1 MMESG
6 GPAADIKVTT
16 SDLRSQVGRI
26 QNQVKEIQEVVRMYS
41 STTGPRRVRRAK
53 VDAPS
58 AEAAETNPYSR
69 LMALNTL
76 GVVKNYERVRE
87 FSVAIVGIGGVGVSV
102 CEMLTRCGVGKIIL
116 YDFDTIELANMNKM
130 FYRPEQAGGNKTM
143 ACRHYCSELNP
154 DVAFE
159 VHNVDVAAED
169 QRLKVKETLQTGGL
183 DKKSPVSLLLGCV
196 DNFDARAALESISE
210 ELQLP
215 YMDAVVEEN
224 AMAGHVQ
231 LIIPGKTGG
240 LEASPV
246 KAEKRPGAI
255 AASLPTTDSIIAG
268 IVAQNGAAAAAAAA
282 AARPPAVRRA
292 HPASLVRARS
302 AEVPARLRRG
312 RLPPLVQRRHQRLHH
327 AHDLPRP
334 AQARAGRRRPRRLS
348 ARAARPE

>member
-76 GVVKNYERVRE
+76 GVVKNYERVRD

-130 FYRPEQAGGNKTM
+130 FYRPEQAGWNKTM

-268 IVAQNGAAAAAAAA
+268 IAAQNALKYLLGFGEVAFLLSYNAVTNDFTTRMTYPDPRKLAPGGAA
-282 AARPPAVRRA
+282 
-292 HPASLVRARS
+292 LD
-302 AEVPARLRRG
+302 G
-312 RLPPLVQRRHQRLHH
+312 
-327 AHDLPRP
+327 
-334 AQARAGRRRPRRLS
+334 
-348 ARAARPE
+348 